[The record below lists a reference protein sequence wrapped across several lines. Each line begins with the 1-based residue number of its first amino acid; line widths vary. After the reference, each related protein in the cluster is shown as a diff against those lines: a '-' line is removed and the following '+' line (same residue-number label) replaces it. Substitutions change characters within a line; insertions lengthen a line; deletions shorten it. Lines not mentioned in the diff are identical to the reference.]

1 METVINSWLNQL
13 DLLLLMMSRVA
24 GIFVLA
30 PIFNFNGLNTTVK
43 VGLSFLFALLVMLS
57 LPKGSLFVPPI
68 DLVSYV
74 LILLKEIIIGISIG
88 FILQLV
94 FAAILTAGQIIDIQL
109 GFGIINIMDPMWGTQ
124 VPMTA
129 TFMQILALL
138 LFVTYDG
145 HLLLVK
151 TLMDSFNLVPV
162 GGASFSLASSGQL
175 ADFIIRLV
183 SGVFLTGVQLAMPI
197 IGVILINDIA
207 MGIVSRTVPQ
217 MNLFVIGIP
226 VKILVGV
233 AFLWII
239 LPFYIDSM
247 NRLYEIS
254 FSNVLG
260 FLKLLSP

>member
-1 METVINSWLNQL
+1 
-13 DLLLLMMSRVA
+13 MMSRVA

-30 PIFNFNGLNTTVK
+30 PIFNFPGISTTVK
-43 VGLSFLFALLVMLS
+43 IGFSFLLSLIVMLT
-57 LPKGSLFVPPI
+57 LPTSSLFVPPT

-74 LILLKEIIIGISIG
+74 LILLQEIVIGLSIG

-94 FAAILTAGQIIDIQL
+94 YAAILTAGQIIDLQL
-109 GFGIINIMDPMWGTQ
+109 GFGIVNIMDPMWGTQ
-124 VPMTA
+124 VPMTG
-129 TFMQILALL
+129 TFLQILALL

-151 TLMDSFNLVPV
+151 TLMDSFHMIPV
-162 GGASFSLASSGQL
+162 GGTALTLAHSGQL
-175 ADFIIRLV
+175 ADFMTRLV
-183 SGVFLTGVQLAMPI
+183 CSVLLTGVQLAMPI

-217 MNLFVIGIP
+217 MNLFVVGVP
-226 VKILVGV
+226 VKILVGI

-239 LPFYIDSM
+239 LPFYVEGL

-254 FSNVLG
+254 FSNVHD
-260 FLKLLSP
+260 FLRLLSP